1 MLWFN
6 FILGSNFISL
16 CFKIIIIHYY
26 TPKQA
31 EIEFKPRIKLNHNI
45 SILSK
50 ALCLQFECRTLK
62 EFIGL
67 ILLLIEQMILYF
79 FVSITAKY

>member
-67 ILLLIEQMILYF
+67 ILLLIEQMILYV
-79 FVSITAKY
+79 FVSVTAKY